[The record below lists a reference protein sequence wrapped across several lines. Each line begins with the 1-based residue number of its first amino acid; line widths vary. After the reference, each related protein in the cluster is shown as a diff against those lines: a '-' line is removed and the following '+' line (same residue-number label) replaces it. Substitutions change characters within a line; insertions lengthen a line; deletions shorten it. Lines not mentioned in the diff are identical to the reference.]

1 LIGVRFAPLLRAQQ
15 GKIAMK
21 LASLFAAT
29 AALALAAPAFAQ
41 AQPAAPAAQPEAVTV
56 IHAGTLLAVPGSAP
70 RRNASV
76 IVRGR
81 RIAEVRDGFV
91 DVPGARVVD
100 LRTSTVL
107 PGLIDSH
114 VHLSGLK
121 DRLQRRLQANSRDY
135 EDEAYTALLNGRET
149 LLAGFTTVRDLGA
162 DGPTITTLRDVINAG
177 QFAGPSIVAAARGV
191 SVTGG
196 HGDVNGLNRDLD
208 AVFAPRATNTCNG
221 PDDCRRATREQISA
235 GADVIKIAATGG
247 VLSNVPGGLAQQ
259 MMDDEMQAV
268 VKTARTFGRKVA
280 AHAHGVD
287 GVNGALRAGVDSIE
301 HGTFTND
308 ETFRLYRQ
316 TGAYYVPTLL
326 APAAALADGQ
336 RGALTPA
343 QFQKAREAAGNAE
356 KSFARAIREGVK
368 IAFGTDS
375 GVSPHGR
382 NAEEFALMVRAGM
395 TPAAA
400 IRSATL
406 DAATLLGRA
415 DSIGTIE
422 PGKDADIIAVA
433 GDPTQDVRILENVGF
448 VMKHGRVH
456 KLGGERQLTDVD

>member
-1 LIGVRFAPLLRAQQ
+1 
-15 GKIAMK
+15 MK

-29 AALALAAPAFAQ
+29 AALALAAPASAQ
-41 AQPAAPAAQPEAVTV
+41 AQSAPSAQAEPVTV
-56 IHAGTLLAVPGSAP
+56 IHAGTLIAVPGTAP
-70 RRNASV
+70 RRNATIV
-76 IVRGR
+76 VRGR
-81 RIAEVRDGFV
+81 RIAEIRDGFV
-91 DVPGARVVD
+91 DLPGAQVVD
-100 LRTSTVL
+100 LRTSTVM

-114 VHLSGLK
+114 VHLVGLD
-121 DRLQRRLQANSRDY
+121 DRLQSRLQQPFRDY
-135 EDEAYTALLNGRET
+135 EDEAYTAVHNARRT

-162 DGPTITTLRDVINAG
+162 EPRTILSLRDAINAG
-177 QFAGPSIVAAARGV
+177 QFAGPTIVAAGSGV
-191 SVTGG
+191 AVTGG

-208 AVFAPRATNTCNG
+208 SVLKPRARHVCDG
-221 PDDCRRATREQISA
+221 ADDCRRATREQISE
-235 GADVIKIAATGG
+235 GADVIKLKASGG

-287 GVNGALRAGVDSIE
+287 GVNAALRAGVDSIE

-308 ETFRLYRQ
+308 ETFRLYKQ
-316 TGAYYVPTLL
+316 TGAWYVPTLL
-326 APAAALADGQ
+326 APAAALADGE
-336 RGALTPA
+336 RGALTTA
-343 QFQKAREAAGNAE
+343 QYQKAREAAGNAE

-368 IAFGTDS
+368 IAFGTDT

-382 NAEEFALMVRAGM
+382 NAEEFALMVRNGM
-395 TPAAA
+395 SPAAA
-400 IRSATL
+400 IRSATVG
-406 DAATLLGRA
+406 AAELLGRS

-433 GDPTQDVRILENVGF
+433 GDPTENVRLLENVGF
-448 VMKHGRVH
+448 VMKQGRVH

>member
-1 LIGVRFAPLLRAQQ
+1 
-15 GKIAMK
+15 MK
-21 LASLFAAT
+21 LLLAFGA
-29 AALALAAPAFAQ
+29 AALALTAPVYAQ
-41 AQPAAPAAQPEAVTV
+41 APAAAPEPVTV
-56 IHAGTLLAVPGSAP
+56 IHAGTLLAVPGRAP
-70 RRNASV
+70 RREASV
-76 IVRGR
+76 IVRGK
-81 RIAEVRDGFV
+81 RIEEVRDGFIQL
-91 DVPGARVVD
+91 PGARVVD
-100 LRTSTVL
+100 LRDSTVL

-114 VHLSGLK
+114 VHLMGLK
-121 DRLQRRLQANSRDY
+121 DRLQRRLEANSRDH
-135 EDEAYTALLNGRET
+135 EDEAYTGLLNGRET

-162 DGPTITTLRDVINAG
+162 DGPAITSLRDAINAG
-177 QFAGPSIVAAARGV
+177 QFAGPTILAAARGV

-221 PDDCRRATREQISA
+221 PDDCRRAVREQISA
-235 GADVIKIAATGG
+235 GADVIKFAATGG

-259 MMDDEMQAV
+259 MMDDEMAAV
-268 VKTARTFGRKVA
+268 VRTARTFGRKVA

-287 GVNGALRAGVDSIE
+287 GVNGALKAGVDSIE

-308 ETFRLYRQ
+308 ETFQLYRR

-326 APAAALADGQ
+326 APAAALRDGE

-356 KSFARAIREGVK
+356 KSFARAIRENVK

-375 GVSPHGR
+375 GVSPHGQ
-382 NAEEFALMVRAGM
+382 NAQEFALMVRAGM

-400 IRSATL
+400 IRSATV
-406 DAATLLGRA
+406 DAATLLGREA
-415 DSIGTIE
+415 SIGTIE
-422 PGKDADIIAVA
+422 AGKDADIIAVR
-433 GDPTQDVRILENVGF
+433 GDPTQDVQLLENVGF

-456 KLGGERQLTDVD
+456 KLGGERRLTSVD